1 MENVADV
8 VEQLTSA
15 QAAGFD
21 LRGKQ
26 PELLAIEAV
35 KRFAAK
41 SHWVKAEL
49 TLGPTVA
56 AQTVY
61 TLPGQVVKLLDLLYG
76 ESTPYQAK
84 SIRDLWDLKSGRAEL
99 VESEYLGGI
108 FAERF
113 SADGTLKQFEIFPA
127 PEEGG
132 EALTGLASIVPPDI
146 TLETA
151 LPFPEDK
158 RRAVVDLAKAIAY
171 EDTDEGFEPATY
183 FEKRANA
190 EAESLFLLG
199 NARIG
204 SGPYKIPVAG
214 HRRR

>member
-1 MENVADV
+1 MDTVADV

-26 PELLAIEAV
+26 PEFLAIEAV

-41 SHWVKAEL
+41 SHWIKAEL
-49 TLGPTVA
+49 VLGPTVA
-56 AQTVY
+56 GQSVY
-61 TLPGQVVKLLDLLYG
+61 LLPNEVVKLYDLLFG
-76 ESTPYQAK
+76 ESTPYQSK
-84 SIRDLWDLKSGRAEL
+84 DIRDLWDLKAGRAEL
-99 VESEYLGGI
+99 INSDQNGGV

-113 SADGTLKQFEIFPA
+113 SADGTLKQIEIFPA
-127 PEEGG
+127 PEVDG
-132 EALTGLASIVPPDI
+132 EALTGLASIVPSRV
-146 TLETA
+146 TLATV

-158 RRAVVDLAKAIAY
+158 RRAVLDLAKGIAY
-171 EDTDEGFEPATY
+171 EDTDEGLEPATY
-183 FEKRANA
+183 FERRGIA